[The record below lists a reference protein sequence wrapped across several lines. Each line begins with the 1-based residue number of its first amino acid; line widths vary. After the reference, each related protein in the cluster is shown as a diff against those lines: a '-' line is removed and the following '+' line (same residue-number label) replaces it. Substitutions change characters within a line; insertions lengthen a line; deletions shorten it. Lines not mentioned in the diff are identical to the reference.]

1 MTLEVSKN
9 GIIYCRVS
17 SLEQVDG
24 TSLDTQKAACLAYCQ
39 NNNITVER
47 VFIEQGESAKTTD
60 RTQFIQ
66 AIDHCKQA
74 KGHLNYFIVW
84 KLDRFAR
91 HATDHF
97 KVKALLSNYGV
108 ALQSVTESIG
118 DDPQG
123 NLMETILAGFAQF
136 DNDIRALRSR
146 NGMKEKLRR
155 GVWVWGAPYGYYR
168 TEKGANLSVDQDAAP
183 IIRLVFEAYASGSHT
198 YDSVAE
204 LLQKQGHFTQKG
216 KAPYR
221 QLVAKIV
228 RNPLYCGVLR
238 MWGDEHQ
245 AAFEPIVS
253 RELFN
258 QCQNRFKDKVRSAPR
273 KAKNPDFPLRRLVAC
288 SACAVPLTGSA
299 STGRHGKKYPY
310 YHHQKQD
317 CPKAAF
323 IPRKHLDA
331 KFVDYLDEI
340 KPTPKFERALTAIIK
355 ELYTNRYKMFEEAHS
370 RHQRELAKL
379 HATRQRIFDAH
390 TNGVY
395 SDVDFLQQKREI
407 DQRIAKQ
414 QSLMPDNQP
423 IAIDVDAALDFAFDM
438 MRNAAERWPHM
449 KYEKQQRFQKIV
461 FEGTLPFN
469 GVEFG
474 TAQLSPIYTLN
485 RDCGSDL
492 STLVTPR
499 GQTWNRILQEL
510 QSWSELLNDTN
521 DQLEPSSDAVAA

>member
-1 MTLEVSKN
+1 MTFETSKN

-17 SLEQVDG
+17 SIEQVDG

-39 NNNITVER
+39 TNNITVDR

-66 AIDHCKQA
+66 AIDYCKLA
-74 KGHLNYFIVW
+74 KGQLNYFIVW

-91 HATDHF
+91 HTTDHF

-146 NGMKEKLRR
+146 NGMQEKLRR
-155 GVWVWGAPYGYYR
+155 GIWVWGAPYGYYR
-168 TEKGANLSVDQDAAP
+168 TEKGANLTVDQNAAP
-183 IIRLVFEAYASGSHT
+183 VIRLIFEAYASGTRT

-216 KAPYR
+216 KVPYR
-221 QLVAKIV
+221 QLIAKIV

-238 MWGDEHQ
+238 MWGEEHQ
-245 AAFEPIVS
+245 ADFVPIVS
-253 RELFN
+253 PELFN
-258 QCQNRFKDKVRSAPR
+258 KCQDRFKDKVRTVPR
-273 KAKNPDFPLRRLVAC
+273 RVKNPDFPLRRLVAC
-288 SACAVPLTGSA
+288 ADCNLPLTGSA

-317 CPKAAF
+317 CPRAAF
-323 IPRKHLDA
+323 IPRQQLDT
-331 KFVDYLDEI
+331 KFAEYLDDI
-340 KPTPKFERALTAIIK
+340 KPTPKFQRALTAIIK
-355 ELYTNRYKMFEEAHS
+355 ELYANRYRTFEEALN
-370 RHQRELAKL
+370 RHQSELAKL
-379 HATRQRIFDAH
+379 HTTRQRIFDAH

-395 SDVDFLQQKREI
+395 SDADFLQQKREI

-414 QSLMPDNQP
+414 QALVPGNEP
-423 IAIDVDAALDFAFDM
+423 VAIDVDAALAFAFDM
-438 MRNAAERWPHM
+438 MRNAAQRWPHM
-449 KYEKQQRFQKIV
+449 EYERQQRFQKII
-461 FEGTLPFN
+461 FEGILPYDGN
-469 GVEFG
+469 KFG
-474 TAQLSPIYTLN
+474 TAQLSPIYTLY
-485 RDCGSDL
+485 RECGSDL

-499 GQTWNRILQEL
+499 RQTWNRILQEL
-510 QSWSELLNDTN
+510 QSWT
-521 DQLEPSSDAVAA
+521 QLQSDIEHRRSTSSDLPAT

>member
-1 MTLEVSKN
+1 MTCELPKK

-24 TSLDTQKAACLAYCQ
+24 TSLDTQKASCLAYCR

-66 AIDHCKQA
+66 AIDYCKQA
-74 KGHLNYFIVW
+74 KGQLHYFIVW

-91 HATDHF
+91 HTTDHF

-108 ALQSVTESIG
+108 SLRSVTESIG

-123 NLMETILAGFAQF
+123 SLMETILAGFAQF

-146 NGMKEKLRR
+146 NGMQEKLRR
-155 GVWVWGAPYGYYR
+155 GVWVWGAPYGYFR
-168 TEKGANLSVDQDAAP
+168 TEKGANLSIDPGAAP
-183 IIRLVFEAYASGSHT
+183 IVRLIFEAYVSGSHT

-204 LLQKQGHFTQKG
+204 LLQKQGHLSQKG

-221 QLVAKIV
+221 QLIAKIV
-228 RNPLYCGVLR
+228 RNPLYCGTLR
-238 MWGDEHQ
+238 MWGEEHQ

-258 QCQNRFKDKVRSAPR
+258 QCQDRFKDKVKTVPR
-273 KAKNPDFPLRRLVAC
+273 RAQNPDFPLRRLVAC
-288 SACAVPLTGSA
+288 CDCNLPLTGSA

-310 YHHQKQD
+310 YHHQRQD
-317 CPKAAF
+317 CPRAAF
-323 IPRKHLDA
+323 IPQQQLDA
-331 KFVDYLDEI
+331 KFAEYLDEI

-355 ELYTNRYKMFEEAHS
+355 ELYANRYKMFEEAHS
-370 RHQRELAKL
+370 RHQSELAKL

-395 SDVDFLQQKREI
+395 SDADFLQQKLEI
-407 DQRIAKQ
+407 DQRIAKR
-414 QSLMPDNQP
+414 QSLVPKSEP
-423 IAIDVDAALDFAFDM
+423 IAIDVEAALAFAFDM
-438 MRNAAERWPHM
+438 MRNAAQRWPHM
-449 KYEKQQRFQKIV
+449 KYEEQQRFQKII
-461 FEGTLPFN
+461 FEGNLPFD
-469 GVEFG
+469 GSKFG
-474 TAQLSPIYTLN
+474 TAQLSPIYTLY
-485 RDCGSDL
+485 RECGSDL

-510 QSWSELLNDTN
+510 KEWLKLKPDTERN
-521 DQLEPSSDAVAA
+521 ISSPAA